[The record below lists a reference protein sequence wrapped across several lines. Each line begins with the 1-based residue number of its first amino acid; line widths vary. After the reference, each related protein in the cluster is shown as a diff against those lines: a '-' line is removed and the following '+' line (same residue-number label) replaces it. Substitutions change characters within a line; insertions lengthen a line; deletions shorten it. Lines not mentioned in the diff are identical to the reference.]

1 MERWRASLGQA
12 LYRELLNSEGQSDGS
27 LDFSSPVP
35 YGKLHTH
42 LGTVMMTCI
51 KDKDT
56 VFVHASD
63 IQLLSGGAVSL
74 ILD

>member
-1 MERWRASLGQA
+1 
-12 LYRELLNSEGQSDGS
+12 
-27 LDFSSPVP
+27 
-35 YGKLHTH
+35 
-42 LGTVMMTCI
+42 MMTCI

-63 IQLLSGGAVSL
+63 IQLLSGEAVSL